1 MQWSKEKI
9 EKQYN
14 EYFPDEKTKA
24 EAFDKIAERYYYAN
38 FGTMSKSDFETLLF
52 SIYLER
58 ILEKHEENINMYSDY
73 TLSKLL
79 GVPQSR
85 ISSLKVRKELLYPYE
100 KFDWKK
106 SFERISDRAIYENGR
121 IKLFIPDRNLYLELK
136 NAIEMSGGFIEV
148 QLTTNLLQVPL
159 SYFLDLL
166 VAISEEKDRKELLE
180 NIKDVIQEKN
190 KDIEFMEKE
199 PIGKALQKQMP
210 KLIIDL
216 ISECIP
222 VFGGAVKVIAENLFR
237 AVSGDESY

>member
-52 SIYLER
+52 SIYLEQ

-237 AVSGDESY
+237 AVSGDESC